1 MDAIVYTTRAC
12 QACTLTVKAL
22 QSQGVTVYPVAL
34 EDSPRAQEF
43 VREMGY
49 TQAPVVLTG
58 DRSWSGFRPEAIKAA
73 GQR

>member
-1 MDAIVYTTRAC
+1 MDAIVYTTRGC
-12 QACTLTVKAL
+12 QACTLTIKAL
-22 QSQGVTVYPVAL
+22 KDRGVTVQAVPL
-34 EDSPRAQEF
+34 EESNPAQEL